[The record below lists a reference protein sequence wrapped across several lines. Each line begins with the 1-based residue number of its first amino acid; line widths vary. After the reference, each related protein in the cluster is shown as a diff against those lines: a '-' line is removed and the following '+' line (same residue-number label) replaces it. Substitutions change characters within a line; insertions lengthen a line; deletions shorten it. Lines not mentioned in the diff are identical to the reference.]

1 MELLSVSGIRVEE
14 AGHPVLKGISFK
26 QQESQKIAIAGETG
40 SGKSTLLQTIAGFV
54 QPTAGEVFFEEER
67 VLGPQ
72 EKLVPGHLGIAYLS
86 QHFELPKSLRVEQVL
101 RYANTLSGEEAG
113 TLYEVCRISHLLQ
126 RRTNQLSGGEKQ
138 RIAMARLLIAAP
150 KLLLLDEPYSNLDTA
165 HKNILKAVVRDIGE
179 RLDITCILISHDPQD
194 TLSWAD
200 EILVMKDG
208 LVLQEG
214 TPEQV
219 YRQPLNEY
227 TAALFGNYNLLSPA
241 QAKAF
246 AALPGI
252 QMNGKSMLVRP
263 ENFRIT
269 AAEEGMAVKGTVQQ
283 VRFFGGHYEVEV
295 RLPETVITLKTGIR
309 PIAAGDAICIS
320 LTPDD
325 VWYI

>member
-1 MELLSVSGIRVEE
+1 MELLNVSGIRVEE
-14 AGHPVLKGISFK
+14 DGHPVLKGISFT
-26 QQESQKIAIAGETG
+26 QQEFQKIAIAGETG

-54 QPTAGEVFFEEER
+54 QPAAGQVLFEEKR
-67 VLGPQ
+67 VIGPQ
-72 EKLVPGHLGIAYLS
+72 EKLVPGHPGIAYLS

-101 RYANTLSGEEAG
+101 RYANTLSGEEAE

-138 RIAMARLLIAAP
+138 RIAMARLLISAP

-165 HKNILKAVVRDIGE
+165 HKNILKAIVRDIGE

-208 LVLQEG
+208 LVLQRG
-214 TPEQV
+214 TPEHI

-227 TAALFGNYNLLSPA
+227 IAALFGSYNLLSPA

-246 AALPGI
+246 SLLPGI
-252 QMNGKSMLVRP
+252 HMNGRSMLVRP
-263 ENFRIT
+263 ENFRIE
-269 AAEEGMAVKGTVQQ
+269 AEERMAVKGTVRQ

-295 RLPETVITLKTGIR
+295 QLPEAVITLKTGER
-309 PIAAGDAICIS
+309 LIAAGHAIYIS
-320 LTPDD
+320 LSPDD